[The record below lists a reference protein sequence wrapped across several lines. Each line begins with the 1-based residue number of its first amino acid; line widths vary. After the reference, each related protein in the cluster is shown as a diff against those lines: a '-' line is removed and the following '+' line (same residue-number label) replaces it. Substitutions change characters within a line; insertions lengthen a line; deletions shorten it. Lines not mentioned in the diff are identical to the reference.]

1 MSIVAQWE
9 AGRVRLV
16 QCAAMIASP
25 AIPAAQLRLSVAPM
39 MDWTDSHC
47 RVFHRLLAPHA
58 RLYSE
63 MVHANAVVLGDRAR
77 LLAMDPCEHPVALQ
91 LGGSEPA
98 LLAQAARIGADWGYD
113 EINLNCGCPSDRVQ
127 AGRFGAC
134 LMREPQLVADSVAAM
149 IAACNVPVTVK
160 CRLGVDDD
168 HEWQHFVR
176 FIDTIADA
184 GCQTFVVHARNA
196 WLQGLS
202 PKENREVPPL
212 RYDWAY
218 RLKRERPQLQVIVNG
233 GIADAE
239 EASAHLAHVEGAM
252 LGRAA
257 YHTPY
262 LLHALD
268 VRWFGGELQARAG
281 LLRAYRPYVEAQ
293 LGRGVSLKHIT
304 RHLLGLFAGQPGGR
318 AFRQVLSEGA
328 HKPGADWTLVER
340 ALAVTEREPY
350 FS

>member
-1 MSIVAQWE
+1 MT
-9 AGRVRLV
+9 
-16 QCAAMIASP
+16 AAP
-25 AIPAAQLRLSVAPM
+25 AIPLHQLRLSVAPM
-39 MDWTDSHC
+39 MDWTDAQC
-47 RVFHRLLAPHA
+47 RAFHRVLAPHA

-63 MVHANAVVLGDRAR
+63 MVHANAVIHGDRAR

-98 LLAQAARIGADWGYD
+98 LLAQAARIGVDAGFD

-134 LMREPQLVADSVAAM
+134 LMREPALVADSVAAM
-149 IAACNVPVTVK
+149 IAAVPGVPVTVK

-168 HEWQHFVR
+168 HEWARFLA
-176 FIDTIADA
+176 FIDTIAAA
-184 GCQTFVVHARNA
+184 GCVTFVVHARNA

-218 RLKRERPQLQVIVNG
+218 RLKQERPTLQVVVNG
-233 GIADAE
+233 GIADAA
-239 EASAHLAHVEGAM
+239 EATAHLGHVDGAM

-262 LLHALD
+262 LLHELD
-268 VRWFGGELQARAG
+268 VAWFGGAVVSRSE
-281 LLRAYRPYVEAQ
+281 LLRAYRPYVQAQ
-293 LGRGVSLKHIT
+293 LARGVLLKHIV
-304 RHLLGLFAGQPGGR
+304 RHVLGLFAGQPGGR

-328 HKPGADWTLVER
+328 HKPGTDWKLVEQ
-340 ALAVTEREPY
+340 ALALTERRERVA
-350 FS
+350 

>member
-1 MSIVAQWE
+1 M
-9 AGRVRLV
+9 R
-16 QCAAMIASP
+16 ASAP
-25 AIPAAQLRLSVAPM
+25 IPAEHLRLSVAPM
-39 MDWTDSHC
+39 MDWTDTHC
-47 RVFHRLLAPHA
+47 RAFHRVLAPHA

-98 LLAQAARIGADWGYD
+98 LLAQAARIGAEYGFD

-149 IAACNVPVTVK
+149 IDACNVPVTVK

-168 HEWQHFVR
+168 HEWQRFVQ

-184 GCQTFVVHARNA
+184 GCRMFVVHARNA
-196 WLQGLS
+196 WLKGLS

-233 GIADAE
+233 GVADAD

-262 LLHALD
+262 LLHQLD
-268 VRWFGGELQARAG
+268 VRWFGDALRSRGE

-293 LGRGVSLKHIT
+293 LARGVFLKHIT

-328 HKPGADWTLVER
+328 HKPGADWTLVEH
-340 ALAVTEREPY
+340 ALALTERGPL
-350 FS
+350 FP

>member
-1 MSIVAQWE
+1 MT
-9 AGRVRLV
+9 
-16 QCAAMIASP
+16 AAP
-25 AIPAAQLRLSVAPM
+25 AIPLHQLRLSVAPM
-39 MDWTDSHC
+39 MDWTDAHC
-47 RVFHRLLAPHA
+47 RAFHRVLAPHA

-63 MVHANAVVLGDRAR
+63 MVHANAVIHGDRAR

-98 LLAQAARIGADWGYD
+98 LLAQAARIGVDAGFD

-134 LMREPQLVADSVAAM
+134 LMREPALVADSVAAM
-149 IAACNVPVTVK
+149 IAAVPGVPVTVK

-168 HEWQHFVR
+168 HEWARFLA
-176 FIDTIADA
+176 FIDTIAAA
-184 GCQTFVVHARNA
+184 GCVTFVVHARNA

-218 RLKRERPQLQVIVNG
+218 RLKQERPTLQVVVNG
-233 GIADAE
+233 GIADAA
-239 EASAHLAHVEGAM
+239 EATAHLGHVNGAM

-262 LLHALD
+262 LLHELD
-268 VRWFGGELQARAG
+268 VAWFGGAVVSRSE
-281 LLRAYRPYVEAQ
+281 LLRAYRPYVQAQ
-293 LGRGVSLKHIT
+293 LARGVLLKHIV
-304 RHLLGLFAGQPGGR
+304 RHVLGLFAGQPGGR

-328 HKPGADWTLVER
+328 HKPGTDWKLVEQ
-340 ALAVTEREPY
+340 ALALTERRERVA
-350 FS
+350 

>member
-1 MSIVAQWE
+1 MN
-9 AGRVRLV
+9 R
-16 QCAAMIASP
+16 SP
-25 AIPAAQLRLSVAPM
+25 AIPADQLRLSVAPM

-63 MVHANAVVLGDRAR
+63 MVHANAVIHGDRAR
-77 LLAMDPCEHPVALQ
+77 LLAMDPVEHPVALQ

-98 LLAQAARIGADWGYD
+98 LLAQAARIGAEHGFD

-134 LMREPQLVADSVAAM
+134 LMREPALVADSVAAM
-149 IAACNVPVTVK
+149 VAAVPGVPVTVK

-168 HEWQHFVR
+168 HDWARFLA
-176 FIDTIADA
+176 FIDEVADA
-184 GCQTFVVHARNA
+184 GCTSFVVHARNA

-218 RLKRERPQLQVIVNG
+218 RLKQLRPALQVVVNG
-233 GIADAE
+233 GIADAA
-239 EASAHLAHVEGAM
+239 EATAHLDHVDGAM

-257 YHTPY
+257 YHTPW
-262 LLHALD
+262 LLHELD
-268 VRWFGGELQARAG
+268 AAWFGGELRSRG
-281 LLRAYRPYVEAQ
+281 ELLRAYRPYVEAQ
-293 LGRGVSLKHIT
+293 LERGVFLKHIV
-304 RHLLGLFAGQPGGR
+304 RHVLGLFAGQPGGR

-328 HKPGADWTLVER
+328 HRPGADWALVEQ
-340 ALAVTEREPY
+340 ALALTERERAAA
-350 FS
+350 

>member
-1 MSIVAQWE
+1 MT
-9 AGRVRLV
+9 
-16 QCAAMIASP
+16 IAP

-47 RVFHRLLAPHA
+47 RAFHRVLAPHA

-63 MVHANAVVLGDRAR
+63 MVHANAVIHGDRTR
-77 LLAMDPCEHPVALQ
+77 LLAMDPSEHPVALQ

-98 LLAQAARIGADWGYD
+98 LLAQAARIGVDAGFD
-113 EINLNCGCPSDRVQ
+113 EVNLNCGCPSDRVQ

-134 LMREPQLVADSVAAM
+134 LMREPALVAEGVAAM
-149 IAACNVPVTVK
+149 IEAVPGVPVTVK

-168 HEWQHFVR
+168 HEWEHFLA
-176 FIDTIADA
+176 FIDTIAAA
-184 GCQTFVVHARNA
+184 GCVTFVVHARNA

-218 RLKRERPQLQVIVNG
+218 RLKQERPMLQVIVNG
-233 GIADAE
+233 GIADSV
-239 EASAHLAHVEGAM
+239 EATAHLDHVDGAM

-257 YHTPY
+257 YHTPF
-262 LLHALD
+262 LLHELD
-268 VRWFGGELQARAG
+268 VAWFGGGALSRG
-281 LLRAYRPYVEAQ
+281 DLLRAYRPYVEAQ
-293 LGRGVSLKHIT
+293 LERGVFLKHIV
-304 RHLLGLFAGQPGGR
+304 RHVLGLFAGQPGGR

-328 HKPGADWTLVER
+328 HRPGADWSLVEQ
-340 ALAVTEREPY
+340 ALALTVRDRAAA
-350 FS
+350 